1 MPGPLMGRGGG
12 HRRYKAMSE
21 INVTPFVDV
30 MLVLLIIF
38 MVAAP
43 MMTSGVPVDLPR
55 TNATPLAQEQEPI
68 TISVNPEGR
77 IFIQETEVPMEELV
91 TRLRAIADAQPTAAG
106 EPQRRI
112 FVRGDRAI
120 SYGRVMEVMGS
131 ISTGGFTRVA
141 LLAEQPPGRAPSPIA
156 APTVTGPRNQNSPRP
171 NQPR

>member
-1 MPGPLMGRGGG
+1 MAGPLIGRSGG

-77 IFIQETEVPMEELV
+77 IFIQETEVQMEELV
-91 TRLRAIADAQPTAAG
+91 TRLRAIADAQPTTPG

-120 SYGRVMEVMGS
+120 TYGRVMEVMGS

-141 LLAEQPPGRAPSPIA
+141 LLAEQPPGRAPAPV
-156 APTVTGPRNQNSPRP
+156 PTVAGPRNQNTPRQTP
-171 NQPR
+171 PR